1 MKPEE
6 PNPRPSD
13 KTINIDKTALDELIN
28 GLPQLA
34 ATSVVMAKAMKT
46 MFDAYVNAG
55 FTERQAL
62 EIIKVRGLLG

>member
-46 MFDAYVNAG
+46 MFDAYVKAG
-55 FTERQAL
+55 FTEAQAL
-62 EIIKVRGLLG
+62 DVIKARGLAP